1 MPLHELLQ
9 KADTYDILLF
19 KNKTLM
25 SKVQRFFTLSDY
37 DHVAMLIKT
46 STSNL
51 FLLEATSNA
60 GVAIY
65 PLEAL
70 ISLNIR
76 KYYVR

>member
-1 MPLHELLQ
+1 MPMHDLLQ
-9 KADTYDILLF
+9 KGDTFDILLF

-51 FLLEATSNA
+51 FLL
-60 GVAIY
+60 
-65 PLEAL
+65 
-70 ISLNIR
+70 
-76 KYYVR
+76 